1 MNLDLLLYWMR
12 ERESIRRRRL
22 ARELPPWTRDPILQ
36 QWSFCNVRREH
47 DRVTRWIAANW
58 RYPHADDPD
67 LWFAMVVA
75 RFMNEPDTLREI
87 GFPVPLDPERFL
99 RVMASRRARG
109 AKLYRN
115 DAYRIRAD
123 NRLGRPTPEYRVA
136 DVFGPLWR
144 NRREMRPRTGETLA
158 SYHRRLGRYHGMG
171 DGFMSAQIV
180 ADLKF
185 VPPLRSAY
193 DWMTFAVSGS
203 GSRQGLNR
211 VLGRPVDAPWT
222 EAEWRREFD
231 RLREAIMPEL
241 QREGLG
247 DLSAQ
252 DLQNCLCE
260 ADKYERVLLDEG
272 AALADLRGVTSLLWP
287 R

>member
-87 GFPVPLDPERFL
+87 GFPVPWDPERFL

-123 NRLGRPTPEYRVA
+123 NRLGRPTPEYQVA
-136 DVFGPLWR
+136 DVFGPCGATAGR
-144 NRREMRPRTGETLA
+144 CGPGRARRSRAIIGGLAGITEWATALCRRRSSPTSNLFPRCGQPMI
-158 SYHRRLGRYHGMG
+158 G
-171 DGFMSAQIV
+171 
-180 ADLKF
+180 
-185 VPPLRSAY
+185 
-193 DWMTFAVSGS
+193 
-203 GSRQGLNR
+203 
-211 VLGRPVDAPWT
+211 
-222 EAEWRREFD
+222 
-231 RLREAIMPEL
+231 
-241 QREGLG
+241 
-247 DLSAQ
+247 
-252 DLQNCLCE
+252 
-260 ADKYERVLLDEG
+260 
-272 AALADLRGVTSLLWP
+272 
-287 R
+287 

>member
-123 NRLGRPTPEYRVA
+123 NRLGRPTPEYQVA

-252 DLQNCLCE
+252 DLQN
-260 ADKYERVLLDEG
+260 AFAKQ
-272 AALADLRGVTSLLWP
+272 TSMSGFFSM
-287 R
+287 RARH